1 MIDERIESTIRE
13 SVEMCNQPEAV
24 AEKIIKWFEN
34 VADGNESI
42 EEKDDYRRRL
52 ESLFDAVEI
61 NDDELNV

>member
-1 MIDERIESTIRE
+1 MIDERIQSAIRE
-13 SVEMCNQPEAV
+13 SVEMYDQPDAV

-61 NDDELNV
+61 NDDDLNV

>member
-1 MIDERIESTIRE
+1 MIDDRIESAIRE
-13 SVEMCNQPEAV
+13 SVETYNQPEAV

-42 EEKDDYRRRL
+42 EEKDDNHRRL